1 LPACRCAEYGKF
13 AKKEV
18 PILRL
23 TFQYR
28 GRYKLPGPADTFKY
42 RLEVVAGGKT
52 VAVLDKVVEQMK
64 KHRVGAQEYG
74 FLIEDMDLPP
84 GGELKFVSTGT
95 DAVRIDNIRWKDHDG
110 IPVEKSLPAEDAP

>member
-1 LPACRCAEYGKF
+1 LPACRCAGYGKF

-42 RLEVVAGGKT
+42 RLEVVVGDKT

-74 FLIEDMDLPP
+74 CLIEDIDLPP

-95 DAVRIDNIRWKDHDG
+95 DAGRIDNIRWKDHEG
-110 IPVEKSLPAEDAP
+110 TPVEKSSPAEDAP